1 MTRNPTS
8 NGLSGSQPSGE
19 QRAAAAEKA
28 RTRREVRTRRLAL
41 PAPAAR
47 ASARRAIHRLWSLPV
62 LASART
68 LAIYLP
74 IGGELDC
81 TPLAL
86 EAWNRGR
93 SVFLPV
99 LRGTALRFAPFRP
112 ESELQPNH
120 FGILE
125 PVTPARHLR
134 TARQLDVIVAP
145 LVAFDLQGHRLGMGG
160 GYYDRTLA
168 FRGGRADSRRPR
180 FVALA
185 FEMQKVSA
193 LPAGAWDIGLDA
205 VITETTTYRFA

>member
-1 MTRNPTS
+1 MTRNP
-8 NGLSGSQPSGE
+8 LSHDPSSG
-19 QRAAAAEKA
+19 QSPGQHRADEPEKA
-28 RTRREVRTRRLAL
+28 WIRREIRSKRLAL
-41 PAPAAR
+41 PVPAAL
-47 ASARRAIHRLWSLPV
+47 ASARRAIRRLWSLPV
-62 LASART
+62 IARAQT

-74 IGGELDC
+74 IGSELDC

-86 EAWNRGR
+86 EAWSRGR

-99 LRGTALRFAPFRP
+99 IRGTELRFAPFHP

-120 FGILE
+120 FGIPE

-168 FRGGRADSRRPR
+168 FRGGRTHSRRPG
-180 FVALA
+180 FIALA
-185 FEMQKVSA
+185 FELQKVSA

-205 VITETTTYRFA
+205 VITETTTYRFT